1 MCRPIAI
8 LVLFGLGGVAPREE
22 HPVLAVD
29 VVGVVHPITVE
40 IIDRALNQAKQQNAA
55 AILIRLNT
63 AGGMPDAARQILEKI
78 LSSPIPVVTY
88 VTPSTAGAASAG
100 FIVLEGGDVAA
111 MAPGTHA
118 GAAHPFTI
126 PQMDPILRQK
136 LENDAAASLRAVA
149 GKRGRNVTLAEEA
162 VLKSRSFTD
171 KEALDNKL
179 IDLIVGDERELL
191 TRLDGREVVRFDG
204 SKQVLRLAGAKLV
217 TYEKTVR
224 ESLLSRITDPNLAL
238 MLLIL
243 GGLGIY
249 VEFASPGLIFPG
261 VAGAILVL
269 LGLTAISLLPI
280 NWVGAALMVLALAL
294 FVLEAKITSH
304 GILGVGGAVAMIL
317 GAMLLIDSPVPEMRI
332 RLAVAVSVGLSFAL
346 ITMFLTALA
355 VCARRNRVVTG
366 REGMIG
372 QLGVA
377 AGTLSPSGKVFVRG
391 EYWDAV
397 SATAVPNGVPV
408 KITGM
413 EQLTLFVQPISKQP
427 GG

>member
-1 MCRPIAI
+1 MCRPVAI
-8 LVLFGLGGVAPREE
+8 LVLLGLGGVVPREE

-149 GKRGRNVTLAEEA
+149 AKRGRNVTLAEQA

-179 IDLIVGDERELL
+179 IDLIVADERELL

-204 SKQVLRLAGAKLV
+204 SKQVLRLASATIV

-224 ESLLSRITDPNLAL
+224 EDLLSRIMDPNLAL

-280 NWVGAALMVLALAL
+280 NWVGAALIVLALAL

-317 GAMLLIDSPVPEMRI
+317 GARLLIDSPVPEMRI
-332 RLAVAVSVGLSFAL
+332 RLAVAVSVGLPFAL
-346 ITMFLTALA
+346 ITTFLTALA
-355 VCARRNRVVTG
+355 VRARRNRVVTG

-377 AGTLSPSGKVFVRG
+377 AGTLSPGGKVFVRG
-391 EYWDAV
+391 EYWDAIT
-397 SATAVPNGVPV
+397 ATAVPDGAPV
-408 KITGM
+408 KVTGM
-413 EQLTLFVQPISKQP
+413 EQLTLFVQPIP
-427 GG
+427 

>member
-1 MCRPIAI
+1 MCRPVAI
-8 LVLFGLGGVAPREE
+8 LVLLGLGGVVPREE

-149 GKRGRNVTLAEEA
+149 AKRGRNVTLAEQA

-179 IDLIVGDERELL
+179 IDLVVGDERELL

-204 SKQVLRLAGAKLV
+204 SKQVLRLASATIV

-224 ESLLSRITDPNLAL
+224 EDLLSRIMDPNLAL

-249 VEFASPGLIFPG
+249 VEFASPGLIFPR

-269 LGLTAISLLPI
+269 LGLAAISLLPI

-332 RLAVAVSVGLSFAL
+332 RLAVAVSVGLPFAL

-355 VCARRNRVVTG
+355 VRARRNRVVTG

-397 SATAVPNGVPV
+397 SAAAVPNGVPV

>member
-1 MCRPIAI
+1 MCRPVAI
-8 LVLFGLGGVAPREE
+8 LILLGLGGVVPPEE

-40 IIDRALNQAKQQNAA
+40 IIDRALSQAKQQNAA

-78 LSSPIPVVTY
+78 LASPIPVVTY
-88 VTPSTAGAASAG
+88 VTPGTAGAASAG

-126 PQMDPILRQK
+126 PQMDPVLRQK

-149 GKRGRNVTLAEEA
+149 AKRGRNVTLAEEA

-179 IDLIVGDERELL
+179 IDLVVGDERELL

-204 SKQVLRLAGAKLV
+204 SKQVLRLAGAKIV

-224 ESLLSRITDPNLAL
+224 ENLLSRITDPNLAL

-280 NWVGAALMVLALAL
+280 NWVGAALMALALAL

-332 RLAVAVSVGLSFAL
+332 RPGVALSVGLPFAL
-346 ITMFLTALA
+346 ITTFLAMLA
-355 VCARRNRVVTG
+355 ARARRNRVVTG
-366 REGMIG
+366 TEGMIG
-372 QLGVA
+372 QIGIA
-377 AGTLSPSGKVFVRG
+377 ASPLSPRGKVFVRG
-391 EYWDAV
+391 EYWDAI
-397 SATAVPNGVPV
+397 SATAMPDGVPV
-408 KITGM
+408 KITRM
-413 EQLTLFVQPISKQP
+413 EKLTLFVQPISKQP